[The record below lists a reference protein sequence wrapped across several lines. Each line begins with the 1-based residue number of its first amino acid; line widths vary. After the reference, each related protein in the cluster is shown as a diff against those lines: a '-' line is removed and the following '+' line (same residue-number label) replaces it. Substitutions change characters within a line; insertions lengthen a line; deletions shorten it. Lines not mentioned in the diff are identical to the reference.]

1 MELRLQVFL
10 ARAGAGSRRGMEQ
23 AMTEGRVTVDGKLMK
38 EMGVKVDP
46 EHAVVA
52 LDGRTVQLPQ
62 THTYVILNKPRG
74 VLSTAHDHRGR
85 RAVVDLL
92 PARWRKARLYPV
104 GRLDLDSDGLILM
117 TNHGEL
123 AHRLMHPRFQ
133 HEREYRVTVS
143 TKPDEAALARLN
155 GGIELEDGMTAPA
168 TVEVLNEGGSSTEL
182 RVVLREGKK
191 RQIRRMLSA
200 CGLKVLQLRRV
211 RLGGID
217 LGELTAGQARELNTG
232 ERRRLLATVGL

>member
-10 ARAGAGSRRGMEQ
+10 ARAGAGSRRRMER
-23 AMTEGRVTVDGKLMK
+23 AMAEGRVTVDGQLVK

-52 LDGRTVQLPQ
+52 LDGRTVQLPVSR
-62 THTYVILNKPRG
+62 TYVILNKPRG
-74 VLSTAHDHRGR
+74 VLSAARDHRGR
-85 RAVVDLL
+85 ETVVDLL

-117 TNHGEL
+117 TDHGEL
-123 AHRLMHPRFQ
+123 AHRLMHPRFR

-143 TKPDEAALARLN
+143 TKPDQAALDRLN
-155 GGIELEDGMTAPA
+155 RGIELEDGMTAPA
-168 TVEVLNEGGSSTEL
+168 TVELLEGGGSTNEL

-200 CGLKVLQLRRV
+200 CGLRAVRLRRV
-211 RLGGID
+211 RLGGIE
-217 LGELTAGQARELNTG
+217 LGELGPGQARELSAG
-232 ERRRLLATVGL
+232 ERRRLLATVGM

>member
-10 ARAGAGSRRGMEQ
+10 ARAGAGSRRRMER
-23 AMTEGRVTVDGKLMK
+23 AMAEGRVTVNGKLVK
-38 EMGVKVDP
+38 EMGAKVDP
-46 EHAVVA
+46 ERAVVA
-52 LDGRTVQLPQ
+52 LDGRTVQLP
-62 THTYVILNKPRG
+62 TSYTYVILNKPRG
-74 VLSTAHDHRGR
+74 VLSAACDHRGR
-85 RAVVDLL
+85 RTVVDLL

-117 TNHGEL
+117 TDHGEL

-133 HEREYRVTVS
+133 HEREYRVSVS
-143 TKPDEAALARLN
+143 AKPDQDALDRLN
-155 GGIELEDGMTAPA
+155 RGIELEDGMTAPA
-168 TVEVLNEGGSSTEL
+168 TVEVLNERGSSTEL

-200 CGLKVLQLRRV
+200 CGLRAVRLRRV

-217 LGELTAGQARELNTG
+217 LGELSPGDSRELNAG
-232 ERRRLLATVGL
+232 ERRRLLTTVGM